1 MNRAFGPFIKL
12 PRGFYCADKVEATAP
27 HRKGPTFPPRRDVDD
42 KPRGSQSR
50 AYAHTLGTGTEP
62 DRLQPGGAVAFAS
75 LSLVGV
81 GVGSFTAGVSLRCAC
96 GAPRLPGRGGA
107 RRRPAAAVPCPLTGL
122 RTARPQPS
130 TC

>member
-12 PRGFYCADKVEATAP
+12 PRGFYCADKVGTTAP

-62 DRLQPGGAVAFAS
+62 DRLRPGGAAAFAS
-75 LSLVGV
+75 LSLVGS
-81 GVGSFTAGVSLRCAC
+81 GSVSANLQPASPSAVRA
-96 GAPRLPGRGGA
+96 APRASLDAGA
-107 RRRPAAAVPCPLTGL
+107 RVAGRRGL
-122 RTARPQPS
+122 SHAP
-130 TC
+130 

>member
-62 DRLQPGGAVAFAS
+62 DRLRPGGAAAFAS
-75 LSLVGV
+75 LSLVG
-81 GVGSFTAGVSLRCAC
+81 SVSAHSQPASPSAVRA
-96 GAPRLPGRGGA
+96 APRASLDAGA
-107 RRRPAAAVPCPLTGL
+107 RVAGRRRLSHAP
-122 RTARPQPS
+122 
-130 TC
+130 